1 MGHQKHKRVI
11 PDAAFM
17 WITAVVFF
25 GGTIIALAT
34 GAYLSHIITTE
45 NLGWT
50 PAISAA
56 LTWVAI
62 YCFLGFKIV
71 DNQDYAVIERFGEFN
86 RIIHS
91 GPRILCFPGLIDK
104 IAAQG
109 SLRYQEMPLFKDEP
123 GYKVDFKDGST
134 AIEMRAFYRIG
145 PYEEDDAEQTDEAI
159 YRFTYSME
167 GESEVKERI
176 EEVLESS
183 VIPRLQQLSIGDAL
197 VQKDTVAGEVVR
209 DLQVIEALKA
219 VGVELSPLKG
229 LIIPDIALP
238 EEILKQRMKKLEG
251 EAEAD
256 KQSAQGHGYART
268 IKAVMDDLGISF
280 DEARSVYENQRG
292 LETLAAVQAN
302 VSFVAPNIKGVQQTM
317 GIGDAAP
324 RHKRSSS

>member
-1 MGHQKHKRVI
+1 MAHRHKRVI
-11 PDAAFM
+11 PDAEFM
-17 WITAVVFF
+17 WITAAVFF
-25 GGTIIALAT
+25 GGVIIALT
-34 GAYLSHIITTE
+34 LGAYVSHLITTE
-45 NLGWT
+45 DLGWV
-50 PAISAA
+50 PSISMAF
-56 LTWVAI
+56 TWVAI
-62 YCFLGFKIV
+62 YCYLGFKIV

-104 IAAQG
+104 EAYQG

-134 AIEMRAFYRIG
+134 SIEMRAFYRIG
-145 PYEEDDAEQTDEAI
+145 PYEEDNVEQVNEAI

-167 GESEVKERI
+167 DEQAVKERI

-197 VQKDTVAGEVVR
+197 VQKDTIAGEVVR
-209 DLQVIEALKA
+209 DQHVIDALTA

-238 EEILKQRMKKLEG
+238 EEILRQRMKKLEG

-268 IKAVMDDLGISF
+268 IKAIMEDLGISF
-280 DEARSVYENQRG
+280 NEARSVYENQRG

-302 VSFVAPNIKGVQQTM
+302 VSFVAPDIKGVQKTM

-324 RHKRSSS
+324 RHARRS